1 MRSVPVGSLSPAQAH
16 PSDYPLYG
24 GVSGTR
30 LPCPIYELSE
40 GVVLRS
46 TYAHVLAPY
55 MLSFN
60 RRTPE
65 TPFGEPWKP
74 ACGGL
79 GFDIEFEIEIPKG
92 DRPTNFTRINT
103 IWWIASL
110 IRLHQ
115 AIGLRV
121 PVVSSLS
128 FSAIAGAEEE
138 PILWPVEM
146 SPRQWIFDR
155 TPNAVIEASTL
166 DWLRAHWQ
174 SAATLMDTP
183 TFNVAFQAFDQAMW
197 SHPIGSALMMI
208 WASVEALIRPGDQD
222 ITRTLASCIA
232 AYLES
237 PGAQRDRLFTT
248 IRDLYQLRGYTA
260 HAAEPPGEQTIRQTF
275 GVARRCIIRAFEQCA
290 LPDVKLLIAKWE
302 QKL

>member
-1 MRSVPVGSLSPAQAH
+1 MSFIPIGSLSPTQAH

-24 GVSGTR
+24 GISGTR
-30 LPCPIYELSE
+30 LPCPTYELSD
-40 GVVLRS
+40 GVFLRS
-46 TYAHVLAPY
+46 TYAHVFAPY
-55 MLSFN
+55 MLSLS
-60 RRTPE
+60 RRTSE

-74 ACGGL
+74 ASGGL

-92 DRPTNFTRINT
+92 ERPTNFTRINT

-121 PVVSSLS
+121 PVVSSMS
-128 FSAIAGAEEE
+128 FSTIAGAKDE
-138 PILWPVEM
+138 PILWPIEM

-155 TPNAVIEASTL
+155 TSNATIHASTL
-166 DWLRAHWQ
+166 DWLKVHWQ
-174 SAATLMDTP
+174 SAATLMDSP
-183 TFNVAFQAFDQAMW
+183 SFNVAFQAFDQAMW

-222 ITRTLASCIA
+222 ITRTLCSCIA
-232 AYLES
+232 AYLEP
-237 PGAQRDRLFTT
+237 PGTQRDRLFTT
-248 IRDLYQLRGYTA
+248 IRDLYKMRGFTA
-260 HAAEPPGEQTIRQTF
+260 HAAEPPDEQTIRQTF
-275 GVARRCIIRAFEQCA
+275 EVVRRCFIRAFEQCVP
-290 LPDVKLLIAKWE
+290 PDSQSLMHNWK